1 MNFLD
6 YIQGLL
12 PVNSR
17 TDLLNQ
23 IASIRDSYD
32 DTLAPLIADI
42 EEIFAGY
49 TFKSKL
55 MKDYDTQLRKQVN
68 VSKSSFNVLIASLG
82 NIRENLDVI
91 TNEVRSLFSMQFT
104 NENLTFNRATV
115 LKYVD
120 AVNFYVRYAR
130 KFFLYLVAAEA
141 GIASNGKAYPMKWS
155 PLENDWIQKNLQQ
168 FVNLFQAMV
177 LTKQELKQRLNSA
190 SSAEIHA
197 DTYEL
202 AISSMGAVKADPLQ
216 LDGFSPQSN
225 PLMLMGKKLVEYRHA
240 AFLTAKDEYYC
251 LQLRLQEM
259 REVLEDQPS
268 SAILQKRIKD
278 YERAASDKEIDL
290 IKLTESILPNG

>member
-1 MNFLD
+1 MNFLE
-6 YIQGLL
+6 YIEGLL

-32 DTLAPLIADI
+32 DTLAPLIVDI
-42 EEIFAGY
+42 EEVFAGY

-55 MKDYDTQLRKQVN
+55 MKDYDTQLRKNVN
-68 VSKSSFNVLIASLG
+68 VSRSSFNVLIASLG
-82 NIRENLDVI
+82 NIRDNLDVI
-91 TNEVRSLFSMQFT
+91 TNEARALFSIQFT

-141 GIASNGKAYPMKWS
+141 GLAGKAYPMRWS
-155 PLENDWIQKNLQQ
+155 PAENDWIQKNLQQ
-168 FVNLFQAMV
+168 FVNLFPAMI
-177 LTKQELKQRLNSA
+177 LTKQELKTRLNSA

-202 AISSMGAVKADPLQ
+202 AVSSMGLTKTDPLQ

-225 PLMLMGKKLVEYRHA
+225 PLMLLGKKIVEYRHA
-240 AFLTAKDEYYC
+240 AYLVAKDEYYC

-259 REVLEDQPS
+259 REVLEDTPT
-268 SAILQKRIKD
+268 SAVLQKRIKD
-278 YERAASDKEIDL
+278 YEREASDKEINL
-290 IKLTESILPNG
+290 IKLVESIIPNS